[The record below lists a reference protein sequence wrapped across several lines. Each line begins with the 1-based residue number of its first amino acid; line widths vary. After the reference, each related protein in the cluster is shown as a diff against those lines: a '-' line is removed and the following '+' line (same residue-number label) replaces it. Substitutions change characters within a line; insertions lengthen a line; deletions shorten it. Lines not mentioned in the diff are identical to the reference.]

1 MSAQLCHQTP
11 DDGAYYKRQRE
22 QKAKLEETGC
32 IKGVENIGKTVTKS
46 SETEGQCTCEIRLE
60 SHKER
65 NIWRTNELLEIE
77 NDRMS
82 EKQ

>member
-1 MSAQLCHQTP
+1 MGQ
-11 DDGAYYKRQRE
+11 KE
-22 QKAKLEETGC
+22 QKAKLQETGC

-46 SETEGQCTCEIRLE
+46 SETEDQCTCEIRLD
-60 SHKER
+60 SHEER
-65 NIWRTNELLEIE
+65 NIWRTSELLEIE